1 MLVLLA
7 GRSSAAAEP
16 ETLAPIQVT
25 YTADVADR
33 ACPTYEQFLANV
45 RRYTTKWR
53 LAEGSSA
60 RHFRLVLAPKAP
72 GAISGRLE
80 IEERGNAV
88 SVREIVGPDCEAAAR
103 ALAIALAVVIDP
115 HADLSGGAT
124 HDLVNDAPDRSPP
137 ASDRE
142 TPASAADPGR
152 ASAPLAEAT
161 PHAAPR
167 PVASRESARAPL
179 SEAPTAARV
188 RLEATI
194 GLTTAVVDGV
204 LPVVG
209 ANVELEP
216 FARRREVRESSRA
229 IPRWLSPAVAV
240 GFRLSLPLELEQ
252 SGMTS
257 QFLWTAG
264 TLQLC
269 PLRWSAFADRL
280 ELIPCF
286 ESNAGVLSARAR
298 GSRDSR
304 SSTKPW
310 LDVGGTA
317 KVTWRIHRAW
327 FVGGVFSVVAPVT
340 RYRFELSTRAPVS
353 QAPAVGVAFSAIV
366 GLGF

>member
-45 RRYTTKWR
+45 RRYTTNWR

-124 HDLVNDAPDRSPP
+124 HDPVNDAPDRSAP

-142 TPASAADPGR
+142 APASAADPGR

-167 PVASRESARAPL
+167 PLASRESARAPL
-179 SEAPTAARV
+179 FEAPTAARV
-188 RLEATI
+188 RLETTI
-194 GLTTAVVDGV
+194 GLTTAVVDV
-204 LPVVG
+204 LLDP
-209 ANVELEP
+209 EHP
-216 FARRREVRESSRA
+216 
-229 IPRWLSPAVAV
+229 
-240 GFRLSLPLELEQ
+240 GFLDKFVPMADRSLPPKHFADRGYPAEW
-252 SGMTS
+252 
-257 QFLWTAG
+257 WTAG
-264 TLQLC
+264 LGVNADAVERLFLQLR
-269 PLRWSAFADRL
+269 P
-280 ELIPCF
+280 
-286 ESNAGVLSARAR
+286 
-298 GSRDSR
+298 
-304 SSTKPW
+304 
-310 LDVGGTA
+310 
-317 KVTWRIHRAW
+317 
-327 FVGGVFSVVAPVT
+327 
-340 RYRFELSTRAPVS
+340 
-353 QAPAVGVAFSAIV
+353 
-366 GLGF
+366 